1 MKPNNYGQWVKPTE
15 HNCERSNGGCDCDGG
30 FPAGYVDGDNRCSLI
45 GYVNSDNEGSLTGF
59 LDDSNDYSLTGY
71 LNRAPTIIG
80 TLNIND
86 CADGVPI
93 YPGPYEVTPHSYE
106 QVLDTARQMMTDDVT
121 VHEIPYWETSNL
133 SDGLTAYIGN

>member
-1 MKPNNYGQWVKPTE
+1 MEAKNFGQWVRPTR
-15 HNCERSNGGCDCDGG
+15 CDNGCGGSSGGDCDCES
-30 FPAGYVDGDNRCSLI
+30 ATCSLK
-45 GYVNSDNEGSLTGF
+45 
-59 LDDSNDYSLTGY
+59 GY
-71 LNRAPTIIG
+71 LNRAPTLYG
-80 TLNIND
+80 QLNIND

-106 QVLDTARQMMTDDVT
+106 QTLETAQQLMMDNVT